1 MMKWAKPMNGLM
13 VFNAGSIKVRSCE
26 VLSIFVSFILESC
39 VYLKSFV
46 NFVICMLELYFVIV
60 LSCARL

>member
-1 MMKWAKPMNGLM
+1 M
-13 VFNAGSIKVRSCE
+13 RSF
-26 VLSIFVSFILESC
+26 VNFVSFILESC

-46 NFVICMLELYFVIV
+46 NFVIHMLELYFVIV